1 MKKRA
6 AALVLAL
13 LMLLALPGCGIK
25 AQALTK
31 DIVPQALDT
40 TTDLTA
46 GGEAVSAFALS
57 LLRSERAGETGV
69 LLSPVSILNALGMTA
84 NGAGGTTLK
93 QMETAAGMSLNQ
105 LNEFLYTYR
114 MSLPA
119 AYKSCAVS
127 LANSAWVR
135 DTFRVEDSFLRAC
148 VNYYNAEVYRSA
160 FDGGLVTDLNR
171 WVSKE
176 TNGLID
182 RLLEQAPGEATM
194 LYLVNAA
201 CFDARWETPYEAS
214 DIREGGTFT
223 AASGAR
229 QTADYL
235 TSSESIYLSGNNVT
249 GFLKPYDGGKY
260 AFVALLPDEGV
271 TLEDY
276 LKNLTG
282 EHLYQLITNHQYAD
296 VQASIPRFTAQ
307 TELELEKALTA
318 MGITDLFDVSRAD
331 LRAMGSAPSGNNLY
345 VSSVLHKTYL
355 SLDEN
360 GTRAAAATSVQAA
373 ARSPPTSRPSRW
385 IAPSSTWSWTPTPA
399 CPCSWAPSPLWNKRK
414 ERPTGRSFRL
424 FAAVHIVVGVDDRP
438 VPADREVQVGAH
450 AALGGGGA
458 ANIADDLPGGHGL
471 ALRHRRIF
479 L

>member
-93 QMETAAGMSLNQ
+93 QMETAAGM
-105 LNEFLYTYR
+105 
-114 MSLPA
+114 
-119 AYKSCAVS
+119 
-127 LANSAWVR
+127 
-135 DTFRVEDSFLRAC
+135 
-148 VNYYNAEVYRSA
+148 NAEVYRSA
-160 FDGGLVTDLNR
+160 FDGSLVTDLNR
-171 WVSKE
+171 WVGKE

-182 RLLEQAPGEATM
+182 SLLEQAPGEATM

-260 AFVALLPDEGV
+260 AFVALLSDEGV

-282 EHLYQLITNHQYAD
+282 EHLYQLITDHHYAD

-331 LRAMGSAPSGNNLY
+331 LRAIGSAPSGNNLY

-360 GTRAAAATSVQAA
+360 GTKAAAATSVQVNGGSA
-373 ARSPPTSRPSRW
+373 
-385 IAPSSTWSWTPTPA
+385 
-399 CPCSWAPSPLWNKRK
+399 
-414 ERPTGRSFRL
+414 RPTDVKTVTL
-424 FAAVHIVVGVDDRP
+424 DRP
-438 VPADREVQVGAH
+438 FLYMVVDTHACVPLFMGTVTSME
-450 AALGGGGA
+450 
-458 ANIADDLPGGHGL
+458 
-471 ALRHRRIF
+471 
-479 L
+479 

>member
-148 VNYYNAEVYRSA
+148 VNYYNAEV
-160 FDGGLVTDLNR
+160 
-171 WVSKE
+171 
-176 TNGLID
+176 
-182 RLLEQAPGEATM
+182 
-194 LYLVNAA
+194 
-201 CFDARWETPYEAS
+201 
-214 DIREGGTFT
+214 
-223 AASGAR
+223 
-229 QTADYL
+229 
-235 TSSESIYLSGNNVT
+235 
-249 GFLKPYDGGKY
+249 
-260 AFVALLPDEGV
+260 
-271 TLEDY
+271 
-276 LKNLTG
+276 
-282 EHLYQLITNHQYAD
+282 
-296 VQASIPRFTAQ
+296 
-307 TELELEKALTA
+307 
-318 MGITDLFDVSRAD
+318 
-331 LRAMGSAPSGNNLY
+331 
-345 VSSVLHKTYL
+345 L
-355 SLDEN
+355 SL
-360 GTRAAAATSVQAA
+360 
-373 ARSPPTSRPSRW
+373 
-385 IAPSSTWSWTPTPA
+385 I
-399 CPCSWAPSPLWNKRK
+399 
-414 ERPTGRSFRL
+414 
-424 FAAVHIVVGVDDRP
+424 HI
-438 VPADREVQVGAH
+438 
-450 AALGGGGA
+450 
-458 ANIADDLPGGHGL
+458 
-471 ALRHRRIF
+471 
-479 L
+479 

>member
-6 AALVLAL
+6 AALLLAL

-57 LLRSERAGETGV
+57 LLRSERAGETGL

-148 VNYYNAEVYRSA
+148 VNYYNAEIYRSA
-160 FDGGLVTDLNR
+160 FDGSLVTDLNR

-182 RLLEQAPGEATM
+182 SLLEQAPGEATM

-223 AASGAR
+223 AASICPA
-229 QTADYL
+229 T
-235 TSSESIYLSGNNVT
+235 T
-249 GFLKPYDGGKY
+249 
-260 AFVALLPDEGV
+260 LP
-271 TLEDY
+271 
-276 LKNLTG
+276 
-282 EHLYQLITNHQYAD
+282 
-296 VQASIPRFTAQ
+296 AS
-307 TELELEKALTA
+307 
-318 MGITDLFDVSRAD
+318 
-331 LRAMGSAPSGNNLY
+331 
-345 VSSVLHKTYL
+345 
-355 SLDEN
+355 
-360 GTRAAAATSVQAA
+360 
-373 ARSPPTSRPSRW
+373 
-385 IAPSSTWSWTPTPA
+385 
-399 CPCSWAPSPLWNKRK
+399 
-414 ERPTGRSFRL
+414 
-424 FAAVHIVVGVDDRP
+424 
-438 VPADREVQVGAH
+438 
-450 AALGGGGA
+450 
-458 ANIADDLPGGHGL
+458 
-471 ALRHRRIF
+471 
-479 L
+479 